1 MTTVI
6 SASPDVREPSATP
19 SVWPFIS
26 AAAVAVA
33 FIGSVF
39 SPWALVF
46 GAVPVA
52 IALTAWF
59 WPKIPGP
66 FAEPQ
71 IT

>member
-1 MTTVI
+1 MTSVI

-19 SVWPFIS
+19 SIWPFI
-26 AAAVAVA
+26 AAVAVAVA
-33 FIGSVF
+33 FIGSIF

-46 GAVPVA
+46 GAVPIG

-59 WPKIPGP
+59 WPKLPGP